1 MFLYGAGGHA
11 RVVRDILESQ
21 GLKVSG
27 IYDDNLD
34 VAKWMENEVSHDFHT
49 NDEVIVCIGKAEYRK
64 TVVEKL
70 RQLEIKFG
78 TAVHQSAIV
87 SPFAEIGEGS
97 VLMAGTIVNSGSR
110 IGRHCIIN
118 TGAVVEHE
126 CLTGDYVHISPN
138 TTLCGGLSIGEGTWI
153 GAGAVVAQGVKIGK
167 WSIIGAG
174 SVVLND
180 IPDGVVAYG
189 TPCRVIRKLIDTE
202 INRYEKTYQSNDL

>member
-27 IYDDNLD
+27 IYDDNLN
-34 VAKWMENEVSHDFHT
+34 VAKWMEYEVRHDFHT

-64 TVVEKL
+64 TVVKKL
-70 RQLEIKFG
+70 QQLEINFG
-78 TAVHQSAIV
+78 KAVHQSAIV

-97 VLMAGTIVNSGSR
+97 VLMAGTIVNSGSQ

-126 CLTGDYVHISPN
+126 CLIGDYVHISPN

>member
-34 VAKWMENEVSHDFHT
+34 VRRWMEYEVCHELNSD
-49 NDEVIVCIGKAEYRK
+49 DEIIVCIGKAEYRK
-64 TVVEKL
+64 KVVEKL
-70 RQLEIKFG
+70 QQLGMKFG
-78 TAVHQSAIV
+78 MAVHQSAIV

-110 IGRHCIIN
+110 IGRHCIVN

-138 TTLCGGLSIGEGTWI
+138 ATLCGGLSIGEGTWI
-153 GAGAVVAQGVKIGK
+153 GAGAVVVQGVKIGK

-189 TPCRVIRKLIDTE
+189 TPCRVIRKLTDTE
-202 INRYEKTYQSNDL
+202 INRYEKTY